1 MQEVKKVI
9 TEVGTNEWQVV
20 VFFLG
25 EQSFAINVDKTRE
38 ILRWPGCRVIPDTP
52 SAMIG
57 ITSVRGEVL
66 PLVDL
71 RVFLNVDS
79 HVEREQC
86 KVIIAEFNEVK
97 LGFVVDAVERIY
109 RINSEDL
116 DSTLTGKYLGEW
128 ILYVIK
134 RDARNVLLLDYE
146 AIVQAISPQLAMH
159 QKLDLTAAQT
169 VIKGLGDLSQY
180 HIIIAEDSPLIRK
193 QIKDSM
199 EAGGFINLR
208 ICADGKEAYD
218 CIMEEDIHYDVL
230 ITDVEMPRLDGL
242 ALTRRLKENAATRD
256 LPIIVFS
263 SIMAQ
268 DIKTKAAS
276 VGAKYQITKP
286 EISQL
291 VEYVAKVIKEER
303 QKLEER
309 QTAEEEQKSAVA

>member
-25 EQSFAINVDKTRE
+25 NQSFAINVDKTRE
-38 ILRWPGCRVIPDTP
+38 ILRWPGCRVIPDAP
-52 SAMIG
+52 GAMIG

-66 PLVDL
+66 PMVDL
-71 RVFLNVDS
+71 RVFLS
-79 HVEREQC
+79 IEQKTELEHC

-109 RINSEDL
+109 RISSEDL
-116 DSTLTGKYLGEW
+116 DSSLTGKYLGDW

-146 AIVQAISPQLAMH
+146 AIVQTISPQLSMRNRWDPTVL
-159 QKLDLTAAQT
+159 QGLTE
-169 VIKGLGDLSQY
+169 GLGDPAEY
-180 HIIIAEDSPLIRK
+180 RIIIAEDSPLIRS
-193 QIKDSM
+193 QIKDSL
-199 EAGGFINLR
+199 EAGGFTNLLL
-208 ICADGKEAYD
+208 CQDGKEAYD
-218 CIMEEDIHYDVL
+218 HIMENSEPFDVL

-242 ALTRRLKENAATRD
+242 SLTRRLKENDLTKN

-263 SIMAQ
+263 SIMTQ
-268 DIKTKAAS
+268 DIKMKAAS
-276 VGAKYQITKP
+276 VGARYQITKP

-291 VEYVAKVIKEER
+291 VEYVAKVLQEKQEAEI
-303 QKLEER
+303 
-309 QTAEEEQKSAVA
+309 TAV

>member
-1 MQEVKKVI
+1 MKRGDSLMQEVKKVI

-25 EQSFAINVDKTRE
+25 DQSFAINVDKTRE

-52 SAMIG
+52 GAMIG

-66 PLVDL
+66 PMVDL
-71 RVFLNVDS
+71 RVFLS
-79 HVEREQC
+79 IEPKTELESC

-109 RINSEDL
+109 RISSEDL
-116 DSTLTGKYLGEW
+116 DSSLTGKYLGDW

-146 AIVQAISPQLAMH
+146 AIVQTISPQLSMQNRWDPATL
-159 QKLDLTAAQT
+159 QGLTE
-169 VIKGLGDLSQY
+169 GLGDPSEY
-180 HIIIAEDSPLIRK
+180 RIIIAEDSPLIRS
-193 QIKDSM
+193 QIKDSL
-199 EAGGFINLR
+199 EAGGFTNLLL
-208 ICADGKEAYD
+208 CQDGKEAYEHIVESD
-218 CIMEEDIHYDVL
+218 ERFDVL

-242 ALTRRLKENAATRD
+242 SLTRRLKENDSTKD

-263 SIMAQ
+263 SIMTQ
-268 DIKTKAAS
+268 DIKMKAAS
-276 VGAKYQITKP
+276 VGARYQITKP

-291 VEYVAKVIKEER
+291 VEYVAKIIRETQHSSE
-303 QKLEER
+303 
-309 QTAEEEQKSAVA
+309 SAAV

>member
-25 EQSFAINVDKTRE
+25 DQSFAINVDKTRE

-52 SAMIG
+52 GAMIG

-66 PLVDL
+66 PMVDL
-71 RVFLNVDS
+71 RVFLSIEPKTDL
-79 HVEREQC
+79 EQC

-109 RINSEDL
+109 RISSEDL
-116 DSTLTGKYLGEW
+116 DSTLTGKYLGDW

-134 RDARNVLLLDYE
+134 RDERNVLLLDYE
-146 AIVQAISPQLAMH
+146 AIVQAISPQLSMNNRWDAATL
-159 QKLDLTAAQT
+159 KEFTAG
-169 VIKGLGDLSQY
+169 IGDPAEY
-180 HIIIAEDSPLIRK
+180 RIIVAEDSPLIRS
-193 QIKDSM
+193 QIKDSL
-199 EAGGFINLR
+199 EAGGFTNLLL
-208 ICADGKEAYD
+208 CQDGKEAYD
-218 CIMEEDIHYDVL
+218 HIMEEGSQFSVL

-242 ALTRRLKENAATRD
+242 ALTRRLKENDSTKD
-256 LPIIVFS
+256 LPVIVFS

-268 DIKTKAAS
+268 DIKVKAAS

-291 VEYVAKVIKEER
+291 VEYVANVIR
-303 QKLEER
+303 
-309 QTAEEEQKSAVA
+309 EQLQSAAS

>member
-1 MQEVKKVI
+1 
-9 TEVGTNEWQVV
+9 
-20 VFFLG
+20 
-25 EQSFAINVDKTRE
+25 
-38 ILRWPGCRVIPDTP
+38 
-52 SAMIG
+52 MIG

-71 RVFLNVDS
+71 RVFLNVNS
-79 HVEREQC
+79 QVEREQC

-116 DSTLTGKYLGEW
+116 DATLTGKYLGEW

-134 RDARNVLLLDYE
+134 RDARNVLLMDYE
-146 AIVQAISPQLAMH
+146 AIVQAISPQLAIH
-159 QKLDLTAAQT
+159 QKLDLAAVQSA
-169 VIKGLGDLSQY
+169 VEGLGDLSKY
-180 HIIIAEDSPLIRK
+180 RIIVAEDSPLIR
-193 QIKDSM
+193 QQVRDSL
-199 EAGGFINLR
+199 EAGGFSSIT
-208 ICADGKEAYD
+208 ICADGREAYD
-218 CIMEEDIHYDVL
+218 LIVKEGAHYDVL

-242 ALTRRLKENAATRD
+242 ALTRRLKEQEATRD

-268 DIKTKAAS
+268 DIKIKAAS

-291 VEYVAKVIKEER
+291 VEFVAKVIKEEQQR
-303 QKLEER
+303 AEER
-309 QTAEEEQKSAVA
+309 QKTEEEQKSAVA

>member
-38 ILRWPGCRVIPDTP
+38 ILRWPGCRVIPESP
-52 SAMIG
+52 HAMSG
-57 ITSVRGEVL
+57 ITSVRGEIL
-66 PLVDL
+66 PMVDL
-71 RVFLNVDS
+71 RVFLGIKSDTPV
-79 HVEREQC
+79 EQC

-116 DSTLTGKYLGEW
+116 DSSLTGKYLGEW

-146 AIVQAISPQLAMH
+146 AIVQTISPHFVMQ
-159 QKLDLTAAQT
+159 QKLDPSVVKDL
-169 VIKGLGDLSQY
+169 VEGIGDPASY
-180 HIIIAEDSPLIRK
+180 RIIVAEDSPLIRT
-193 QIKDSM
+193 QIRDSL
-199 EAGGFINLR
+199 ATGGFTNLVL
-208 ICADGKEAYD
+208 CADGKEAYD
-218 CIMEEDIHYDVL
+218 KIAEEGEKFDML

-242 ALTRRLKENAATRD
+242 ALTRRLKEKETTRD

-263 SIMAQ
+263 SIMAA
-268 DIKTKAAS
+268 DIKAKAAS
-276 VGAKYQITKP
+276 VGARYQITKP

-291 VEYVAKVIKEER
+291 VEYVIKIIKEGHEEKAKV
-303 QKLEER
+303 
-309 QTAEEEQKSAVA
+309 S

>member
-38 ILRWPGCRVIPDTP
+38 ILRWPGCRVIPDSP
-52 SAMIG
+52 ESLIG

-66 PLVDL
+66 PMVDL
-71 RVFLNVDS
+71 RVFLGIKSSVDLDQS
-79 HVEREQC
+79 

-116 DSTLTGKYLGEW
+116 DSSLTGKYLGEW

-134 RDARNVLLLDYE
+134 RDSRNVLLLDYE
-146 AIVQAISPQLAMH
+146 AIVQTISPQLSMQSKWDPSRAIALMEGVA
-159 QKLDLTAAQT
+159 DPAD
-169 VIKGLGDLSQY
+169 IR
-180 HIIIAEDSPLIRK
+180 IIVAEDSPLIRK
-193 QIKDSM
+193 QIKDSL
-199 EAGGFINLR
+199 ASGGFTNLR
-208 ICADGKEAYD
+208 LCSDGKEAYD
-218 CIMEEDIHYDVL
+218 AIMKGDEHFDILV
-230 ITDVEMPRLDGL
+230 TDVEMPRLDGL
-242 ALTRRLKENAATRD
+242 ALTRRIKENPETKD

-263 SIMAQ
+263 SIMAE
-268 DIKTKAAS
+268 DIKVKAAS
-276 VGAKYQITKP
+276 VGARYQITKP

-291 VEYVAKVIKEER
+291 VEYVARLVKER
-303 QKLEER
+303 Q
-309 QTAEEEQKSAVA
+309 EEEALNR

>member
-25 EQSFAINVDKTRE
+25 DQSFAINVDKTRE
-38 ILRWPGCRVIPDTP
+38 ILRWPGCRVIPDSP

-71 RVFLNVDS
+71 RVFLKIDS
-79 HVEREQC
+79 KVEQGQS

-116 DSTLTGKYLGEW
+116 DSSLTGKYLGEW

-134 RDARNVLLLDYE
+134 RDERNVLLLDYE
-146 AIVQAISPQLAMH
+146 AIVQTISPQLSMSH
-159 QKLDLTAAQT
+159 TWNPET
-169 VIKGLGDLSQY
+169 VQEMAKASGIGHPSEY
-180 HIIIAEDSPLIRK
+180 RIIAAEDSPLIRK
-193 QIKDSM
+193 QIKDSL
-199 EAGGFINLR
+199 ESGGFTNIV
-208 ICADGKEAYD
+208 ICSDGKEAYD
-218 CIMEEDIHYDVL
+218 RIMEPDSHFDVL
-230 ITDVEMPRLDGL
+230 ITDVEMPNLDGL
-242 ALTRRLKENAATRD
+242 ALTRRLKENNRTKD
-256 LPIIVFS
+256 LPVIVFS

-268 DIKTKAAS
+268 DIKAKAAS
-276 VGAKYQITKP
+276 VGARYQITKP

-291 VEYVAKVIKEER
+291 VEYVVKIIKEEQDAAER
-303 QKLEER
+303 RAAQK
-309 QTAEEEQKSAVA
+309 VA

>member
-25 EQSFAINVDKTRE
+25 DQSFAINVDKTRE
-38 ILRWPGCRVIPDTP
+38 ILRWPGCRVIPETP

-66 PLVDL
+66 PMVDL
-71 RVFLNVDS
+71 RVFLKIKS
-79 HVEREQC
+79 EMPLEQC
-86 KVIIAEFNEVK
+86 KVIIAEFNAVK

-109 RINSEDL
+109 RISSEDL

-134 RDARNVLLLDYE
+134 RDMRNVLLLDYE
-146 AIVQAISPQLAMH
+146 AIVQTISPQLAMT
-159 QKLDLTAAQT
+159 QKWTPENVGEMLEG
-169 VIKGLGDLSQY
+169 IKGIDDLADY
-180 HIIIAEDSPLIRK
+180 RIIVAEDSPLIRK
-193 QIKDSM
+193 QIKDSL
-199 EAGGFINLR
+199 EAGGFSNLVL
-208 ICADGKEAYD
+208 CADGKEAYD
-218 CIMEEDIHYDVL
+218 YIMEKDVHFDLL
-230 ITDVEMPRLDGL
+230 ITDVEMPQLDGL
-242 ALTRRLKENAATRD
+242 ALTRRIKENEATKD

-263 SIMAQ
+263 SIMAE
-268 DIKTKAAS
+268 DIKAKAAS

-291 VEYVAKVIKEER
+291 VEYVVKVIKEEHQR
-303 QKLEER
+303 KADSQNK
-309 QTAEEEQKSAVA
+309 AVA

>member
-25 EQSFAINVDKTRE
+25 DQSFAINVDKTRE
-38 ILRWPGCRVIPDTP
+38 ILRWPGCRVIPDSP

-71 RVFLNVDS
+71 RVFLHVDS
-79 HVEREQC
+79 KIASEQS

-116 DSTLTGKYLGEW
+116 DSSLTGKYLGEW

-134 RDARNVLLLDYE
+134 RDERNVLLLDYE
-146 AIVQAISPQLAMH
+146 AIVQTISPQLSMSH
-159 QKLDLTAAQT
+159 KWNPQIVHELTKDIGQP
-169 VIKGLGDLSQY
+169 SEFR
-180 HIIIAEDSPLIRK
+180 IIVAEDSPLIRA
-193 QIKDSM
+193 QIKDSL
-199 EAGGFINLR
+199 ESGGFSNLVL
-208 ICADGKEAYD
+208 CADGKEAFDY
-218 CIMEEDIHYDVL
+218 IMEPGAHFDIL

-242 ALTRRLKENAATRD
+242 ALTRRIKENEATQD

-268 DIKTKAAS
+268 DIKAKAAS
-276 VGAKYQITKP
+276 VGARYQITKP

-291 VEYVAKVIKEER
+291 VELVVQVLKENQEAAKGKDAVQSVA
-303 QKLEER
+303 
-309 QTAEEEQKSAVA
+309 

>member
-38 ILRWPGCRVIPDTP
+38 ILRWPGCRVIPDSP

-71 RVFLNVDS
+71 RVFLNIPAKI
-79 HVEREQC
+79 ERDQS

-116 DSTLTGKYLGEW
+116 DSSLTGKYLGEW

-134 RDARNVLLLDYE
+134 RDERNVLLLDYE
-146 AIVQAISPQLAMH
+146 AIVQMISPQLSMNH
-159 QKLDLTAAQT
+159 QWDPAEVQEMAEAHG
-169 VIKGLGDLSQY
+169 IGHPSQY
-180 HIIIAEDSPLIRK
+180 RIIAAEDSPLIRK
-193 QIKDSM
+193 QIKDSL
-199 EAGGFINLR
+199 ASGGFTNVI
-208 ICADGKEAYD
+208 ICPDGKEAYD
-218 CIMEEDIHYDVL
+218 RLMEPDAHFDVL
-230 ITDVEMPRLDGL
+230 ITDVEMPNLDGL
-242 ALTRRLKENAATRD
+242 ALTRRLKENSKTKD

-268 DIKTKAAS
+268 DIKAKAAS
-276 VGAKYQITKP
+276 IGARYQITKP
-286 EISQL
+286 EVSQL
-291 VEYVAKVIKEER
+291 VKYVVKIIKEE
-303 QKLEER
+303 QDA
-309 QTAEEEQKSAVA
+309 AEKRAAQMVA

>member
-25 EQSFAINVDKTRE
+25 DQSFAINVDKTRE
-38 ILRWPGCRVIPDTP
+38 ILRWPGCRVIPDSP
-52 SAMIG
+52 GAMIG

-71 RVFLNVDS
+71 RVFLNVGS
-79 HVEREQC
+79 KIEAEQS

-128 ILYVIK
+128 VLYVIK
-134 RDARNVLLLDYE
+134 RDKRNVLLLDYE
-146 AIVQAISPQLAMH
+146 AIVQHISPRLSIANNWNPEE
-159 QKLDLTAAQT
+159 LEALTSEIGNPA
-169 VIKGLGDLSQY
+169 DFR
-180 HIIIAEDSPLIRK
+180 IIVAEDSPLIRA
-193 QIKDSM
+193 QIKDSL
-199 EAGGFINLR
+199 ASGGFTNLV
-208 ICADGKEAYD
+208 ICSDGKEAYD
-218 CIMEEDIHYDVL
+218 RIAHGLDEGKGFDVL

-242 ALTRRLKENAATRD
+242 ALTRRLKENEATRD

-268 DIKTKAAS
+268 DIKVKAAS
-276 VGAKYQITKP
+276 VGAKYQIAKP
-286 EISQL
+286 EISRL
-291 VEYVAKVIKEER
+291 VEYVVKVIKEA
-303 QKLEER
+303 K
-309 QTAEEEQKSAVA
+309 AA

>member
-1 MQEVKKVI
+1 MHEVKKVI

-25 EQSFAINVDKTRE
+25 DQSFAINVDKTRE
-38 ILRWPGCRVIPDTP
+38 ILRWPGCRVIPDAP

-66 PLVDL
+66 PMVDL
-71 RVFLNVDS
+71 RVFLS
-79 HVEREQC
+79 IEKKTELEQC

-109 RINSEDL
+109 RISSEDL
-116 DSTLTGKYLGEW
+116 DATLTGKYLGDW
-128 ILYVIK
+128 VLYVIK
-134 RDARNVLLLDYE
+134 RDERNVLLLDYE
-146 AIVQAISPQLAMH
+146 AIVQTISPQLSMESKWDPE
-159 QKLDLTAAQT
+159 KLRKLTEG
-169 VIKGLGDLSQY
+169 IGEPGDY
-180 HIIIAEDSPLIRK
+180 RIIVAEDSPLVRK
-193 QIKDSM
+193 QVRDSL
-199 EAGGFINLR
+199 EAGGFTNVL
-208 ICADGKEAYD
+208 ICEDGKEAYD
-218 CIMEEDIHYDVL
+218 HIMEDGAHFDVL

-242 ALTRRLKENAATRD
+242 SLTRRLKENDATKD

-268 DIKTKAAS
+268 DIKMKAAS

-291 VEYVAKVIKEER
+291 VEYVATVIR
-303 QKLEER
+303 
-309 QTAEEEQKSAVA
+309 EQQQNAVSS

>member
-25 EQSFAINVDKTRE
+25 DQSFAINVDKTRE
-38 ILRWPGCRVIPDTP
+38 ILRWPGCRVIPDAP

-66 PLVDL
+66 PMVDL
-71 RVFLNVDS
+71 RVFLGIDS
-79 HVEREQC
+79 KVEMEQC

-116 DSTLTGKYLGEW
+116 DATLTGKYLGEW

-146 AIVQAISPQLAMH
+146 AIVQTISPQLSMN
-159 QKLDLTAAQT
+159 QKWDPTVTHALTAE
-169 VIKGLGDLSQY
+169 IDDLERY
-180 HIIIAEDSPLIRK
+180 RIIVAEDSPLIRK
-193 QIKDSM
+193 QIKDSL
-199 EAGGFINLR
+199 ESGGFTNLTL
-208 ICADGKEAYD
+208 CADGKEAYD
-218 CIMEEDIHYDVL
+218 LIMQAGAHFDVL

-242 ALTRRLKENAATRD
+242 ALTRRIKENEATHD

-268 DIKTKAAS
+268 DIKVKAAS

-291 VEYVAKVIKEER
+291 VEYVAKIIKEE
-303 QKLEER
+303 QKAQEE
-309 QTAEEEQKSAVA
+309 KSAVA